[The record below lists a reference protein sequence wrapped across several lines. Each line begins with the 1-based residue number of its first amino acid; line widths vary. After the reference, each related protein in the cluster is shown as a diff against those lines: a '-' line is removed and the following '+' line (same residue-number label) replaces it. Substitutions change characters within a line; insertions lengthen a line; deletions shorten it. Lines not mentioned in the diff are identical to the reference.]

1 MGTVII
7 MVPKIQTTMTM
18 TIKVNRIL
26 LSIAVFLTSLSLLG
40 QVKIDSAAFTVAHGD
55 ITFYMDKDTCS
66 LMSMHKV
73 TYQEV
78 KKLTGNRSDKWHKE
92 KPDGPYKKEP
102 YQYSG
107 YDLGHLTPSNITSY
121 DDSLNYHSFSF
132 FNQAPQLAGFNR
144 GAWAKLE
151 SDVEDLILTKKKG
164 ATIIT
169 GVIYD
174 NKNKDYLDSSRIKIP
189 VMFFK
194 VVIFGKDDVYAWIG
208 SNINGGVTVSSINM
222 IRHIAKMN
230 GNTVKIVV
238 KK

>member
-1 MGTVII
+1 MYKLLTFVIA
-7 MVPKIQTTMTM
+7 
-18 TIKVNRIL
+18 
-26 LSIAVFLTSLSLLG
+26 AVINLSLFG
-40 QVKIDSAAFTVAHGD
+40 QVKIDSAAFTIYHGD
-55 ITFYMDKDTCS
+55 MTLYMDKDTCS

-73 TYQEV
+73 TYKEV
-78 KKLTGNRSDKWHKE
+78 KKLSGKRSDKWHKE
-92 KPDGPYKKEP
+92 KPIGPYKNKEP
-102 YQYSG
+102 YQHSG

-151 SDVEDLILTKKKG
+151 NDVEELILTKKKG

-174 NKNKDYLDSSRIKIP
+174 NKHKEYLDSSRVKIP

-194 VVIFGKDDVYAWIG
+194 VVVFGKDDVYAWIG
-208 SNINGGVTVSSINM
+208 SNVNGGVTVSSVSM

-230 GNTVKIVV
+230 GNTVRIIIEK
-238 KK
+238 